1 MAGLS
6 QRDTEVVAAAFQ
18 CLKTAPEI
26 DYDKLAVMAGYKNGP
41 SARACFQEVKK
52 KLLAHGS
59 NVPSSTTASAP
70 TTTKKRA
77 PAKKRKQSSPE
88 DSSPPESNDEAP
100 VKKRRISKAKSD
112 EDEEDEAA
120 PLKNKYKNKYKAK
133 PKGKKPRISSPETE
147 EDKHNANA
155 IAAGRARYA
164 ADKLAAETK
173 KEVVTDDEEE
183 AVDGEEEPMG
193 MNIDSEEDEGMTAH
207 DLINNEIEGEGI
219 EI

>member
-1 MAGLS
+1 MPPKMAGLS

-26 DYDKLAVMAGYKNGP
+26 DYDKLAIMAGYKNGP

-77 PAKKRKQSSPE
+77 PAKKRKQSSSE
-88 DSSPPESNDEAP
+88 DSSPPESNGQAP
-100 VKKRRISKAKSD
+100 VKKRRISEAKSD

-120 PLKNKYKNKYKAK
+120 PLKYKAK

-147 EDKHNANA
+147 GDKHNANA

-164 ADKLAAETK
+164 ADKLAAEIK